1 MPKYKITSYET
12 TNERGLDM
20 EFKFEDTTLIEHETN
35 AFNEI
40 NSYLILSTNEAVKR
54 AEMENVI
61 QIIDETGIEVN
72 YTSDK
77 FVEIFDQEGLTG
89 FII

>member
-1 MPKYKITSYET
+1 
-12 TNERGLDM
+12 M
-20 EFKFEDTTLIEHETN
+20 EFKFEDTTLIEHEKN

>member
-1 MPKYKITSYET
+1 
-12 TNERGLDM
+12 M
-20 EFKFEDTTLIEHETN
+20 EFKFNETTLFEHKEN
-35 AFNEI
+35 ELNEI

-61 QIIDETGIEVN
+61 QIIDESGMEVN
-72 YTSDK
+72 CTYDK
-77 FVEIFDQEGLTG
+77 FVEIFDQEGLAG

>member
-1 MPKYKITSYET
+1 
-12 TNERGLDM
+12 M
-20 EFKFEDTTLIEHETN
+20 EIKFEDTQLIAHERN
-35 AFNEI
+35 AFNET
-40 NSYLILSTNEAVKR
+40 NTFMILSTNEAVKR
-54 AEMENVI
+54 SDMENVI
-61 QIIDETGIEVN
+61 QVIDETGIEIN